1 MRKMTSAGAN
11 KLLRK
16 LREDRDFWDRKE
28 DECQIYIAA
37 ADEAPVVPEYD
48 YEETA
53 GKIAKIDDE
62 ILRIKH
68 AINQANVSHTI
79 SVKGRE
85 MTIDTVLV
93 RMAQLSGRKAVLGIM
108 RSRQPKSRVNDYMSV
123 RKAAPEYQYINYDL
137 ETVNSEYEKV
147 DSEIM
152 EMQIELD
159 RYNQTVMF
167 DVDM

>member
-1 MRKMTSAGAN
+1 
-11 KLLRK
+11 
-16 LREDRDFWDRKE
+16 
-28 DECQIYIAA
+28 
-37 ADEAPVVPEYD
+37 
-48 YEETA
+48 
-53 GKIAKIDDE
+53 
-62 ILRIKH
+62 
-68 AINQANVSHTI
+68 
-79 SVKGRE
+79 

-159 RYNQTVMF
+159 RYNQTRYV
-167 DVDM
+167 

>member
-16 LREDRDFWDRKE
+16 LREDRDFWTRKE

-37 ADEAPVVPEYD
+37 ADEAPVIPEYD

-53 GKIAKIDDE
+53 GKIAEIDD
-62 ILRIKH
+62 
-68 AINQANVSHTI
+68 
-79 SVKGRE
+79 
-85 MTIDTVLV
+85 
-93 RMAQLSGRKAVLGIM
+93 
-108 RSRQPKSRVNDYMSV
+108 
-123 RKAAPEYQYINYDL
+123 
-137 ETVNSEYEKV
+137 
-147 DSEIM
+147 EIM

>member
-16 LREDRDFWDRKE
+16 LREDRDFWTRKE
-28 DECQIYIAA
+28 DERQIYIAA
-37 ADEAPVVPEYD
+37 ADEAPVIPEYD

-53 GKIAKIDDE
+53 RKIAEIDDE

-93 RMAQLSGRKAVLGIM
+93 RMAQLSA
-108 RSRQPKSRVNDYMSV
+108 
-123 RKAAPEYQYINYDL
+123 
-137 ETVNSEYEKV
+137 EKRFLA
-147 DSEIM
+147 S
-152 EMQIELD
+152 
-159 RYNQTVMF
+159 
-167 DVDM
+167 